1 MPAAPLYFKTSSTM
15 RLKFSILALVAALP
29 LAAQETSVTPAD
41 ELRGS
46 IREWVETMRKIQQE
60 ETDWTRDKEV
70 LQSYKEGL
78 EKEIE
83 DLKEQID
90 GAKTRRDGS
99 DKESLDKLA
108 ERDRYVAAQDVLI
121 PLLRTMEEGLA
132 AKLALFP
139 APLREQ
145 PKVAVAIETLEKG
158 LRLPPER
165 QTEDLSVR
173 VYNATELLA
182 EIEKFQQQVHLHTE
196 LRKESQGREFKMQ
209 IVYFGL
215 AMAYGVNEDGTFAVT
230 GRPGA
235 DGWIFQERLDLAPKI
250 RELVSAASDE
260 KNAKFNYLP
269 LVQP

>member
-1 MPAAPLYFKTSSTM
+1 M
-15 RLKFSILALVAALP
+15 RLKFSILALVTALP
-29 LAAQETSVTPAD
+29 LAAQETPVAPAD

-60 ETDWTRDKEV
+60 ESDWTRDKEV

-83 DLKEQID
+83 DLKEQIER
-90 GAKTRRDGS
+90 AKVRREGS
-99 DKESLDKLA
+99 DKQSFDKLA
-108 ERDRYVAAQDVLI
+108 ERDRYVAAQDQLVS
-121 PLLRTMEEGLA
+121 LLRAMEEGLS
-132 AKLALFP
+132 AKLVLFP
-139 APLREQ
+139 APLREL

-158 LRLPPER
+158 LQLPPDK
-165 QTEDLSVR
+165 QTQDLSNR

-182 EIEKFQQQVHLHTE
+182 EVEKFQQQVHLHTE
-196 LRKESQGREFKMQ
+196 LRKDSKGREFKMQ
-209 IVYFGL
+209 MVYFGL

-230 GRPGA
+230 GRPGVE
-235 DGWIFQERLDLAPKI
+235 GWKFQERLDLAPKI